1 MVETARVAA
10 TGPKAA
16 GHAHEHLVMLAVVTV
31 LWGLNWPALK
41 VAVEGFEPW
50 AMRAAVLVAASLTLF
65 AIGRSRGSDLRLKR
79 AHWGAI
85 LVPAAMVAGWHV
97 FSAFGLT
104 HLGGGRAA
112 IIAFTMPLWAA
123 ILSVWWLHERVEPR
137 RIAALALGLAGLA
150 FLLIDDLAR
159 LQAAPV
165 GVGLMLCAALC
176 WAIGTV
182 ATKATD
188 WRMSAI
194 VLTAWQLGL
203 GSIPVVLVASLRGA
217 PTGIET
223 ADWAAWTG
231 LAYTVFVAM
240 VFCFCAHIRLV
251 TLLPATVAA
260 IGIMAI
266 PIVGL
271 LSSAWL
277 LGEPLGVP
285 ELAALALVVGGQA
298 VLFWKPRSVRP

>member
-1 MVETARVAA
+1 MVETARPVA
-10 TGPKAA
+10 TGPHAA
-16 GHAHEHLVMLAVVTV
+16 GQVHEHLVLLVVVTV

-41 VAVEGFEPW
+41 VAVDGFEPW

-65 AIGRSRGSDLRLKR
+65 AIGRSLGQSCRLPR
-79 AHWGAI
+79 ALWPRM
-85 LVPAAMVAGWHV
+85 LVPAAMVTGWHV

-123 ILSVWWLHERVEPR
+123 ILSVWWLRERVEPPR
-137 RIAALALGLAGLA
+137 LAALLLGLVGLA
-150 FLLIDDLAR
+150 FLLVDDLAR

-165 GVGLMLCAALC
+165 GVMLMLTAALC

-194 VLTAWQLGL
+194 VLTAWQLSL
-203 GSIPVVLVASLRGA
+203 GSIPVVIVAFVRGA
-217 PTGIET
+217 PTGVET
-223 ADWAAWTG
+223 ADWIAWTG
-231 LAYTVFVAM
+231 LAYTTFVAM
-240 VFCFCAHIRLV
+240 VICFCGHIRLV
-251 TLLPATVAA
+251 TVLPATVAA

-271 LSSAWL
+271 LSSAAL
-277 LGEPLGVP
+277 LGEPLGLP
-285 ELAALALVVGGQA
+285 ELAALTFVVGGQA
-298 VLFWKPRSVRP
+298 VLFWKPRSAKP